1 MENQKAD
8 NMLNL
13 AWDATES
20 ERERSL
26 NLNTGYNQIERTWD
40 VIIKYNG
47 DISLLLSNFDSKN
60 ESYRDENNSNR
71 IIQDTFEM
79 GMLNQNDVAQNAVRQ
94 FGNIK
99 IVPLLNRYAIVT
111 ASKSVLQQL
120 LQLPQVEYMELPKRI
135 YFELNQGK
143 RSSCINTVQQS
154 YGNASEEIIEN
165 ALGNTTENLTEDTL
179 NDTTGDEYRL
189 PTLNLTG
196 KGVLI
201 GIVDSGVDIY
211 HEDFQNADG
220 STRIVALWDQVQKNP
235 NYPPPSG
242 YVLGAYYS
250 EDDLNSILM
259 MNTNTKKSMELDMRE
274 NSRISSSTMLQI
286 ATDISG
292 HGTSVLGIAAGNGR
306 QSGGVYRGIAY
317 ESKIIAVKLGSA
329 KPDGFPRTTELMQ
342 AVNFILEKAS
352 EMQMPVAVNLSFGN
366 TYGSHTG
373 TSLLENYLNEAAGIW
388 KNIIV
393 VGSGNEGAAAGHTAG
408 RLRQRYTENIEL
420 AVSSYETVLNVQ
432 IWKNYF
438 DHADIEIIAPDGSVA
453 GPFKEILGPQRF
465 VLENTEL
472 LLYYGK
478 PSPYSVFQ
486 EIYIDFL
493 PTGAYIADGL
503 WIIRLVPG
511 RIVDGTYHLW
521 LPGGASLNPQ
531 TRFLYPTPDNTLTIP
546 STACRVITVAAYDS
560 RNYTYADFSGRG
572 LTAFISGQKPD
583 IAAPGVDI
591 TTTRSGGGYISV
603 TGTSFAT
610 PFGTGSAALMMQ
622 WGIVDGND
630 PFLYGE
636 KLKAYLINGARPLQ
650 GLTEY
655 PNPQVGY
662 GRLCLESSLPS
673 V

>member
-13 AWDATES
+13 AWDATPS

-47 DISLLLSNFDSKN
+47 DISLLLRNFESKN
-60 ESYRDENNSNR
+60 ESYRDENNSN
-71 IIQDTFEM
+71 
-79 GMLNQNDVAQNAVRQ
+79 Q

-111 ASKSVLQQL
+111 ASKSVLEQL
-120 LQLPQVEYMELPKRI
+120 LQIPQVEYMEMPKRI
-135 YFELNQGK
+135 YFELNQGR
-143 RSSCINTVQQS
+143 RSSCINTVQRS
-154 YGNASEEIIEN
+154 I
-165 ALGNTTENLTEDTL
+165 
-179 NDTTGDEYRL
+179 NDTADNFSEN
-189 PTLNLTG
+189 PIQQFNLTG
-196 KGVLI
+196 KGVLV

-211 HEDFQNADG
+211 HEDYRNADG

-259 MNTNTKKSMELDMRE
+259 VNTNTKESMELDTRE
-274 NSRISSSTMLQI
+274 NRRISSSIMVQI

-292 HGTSVLGIAAGNGR
+292 HGTSVLGIVAGNGR
-306 QSGGVYRGIAY
+306 ASGGVYRGIAY
-317 ESKIIAVKLGSA
+317 ESQIIAVKLGAA
-329 KPDGFPRTTELMQ
+329 KTGGFPRTTELMQ
-342 AVNFILEKAS
+342 AVNFILEKAL
-352 EMQMPVAVNLSFGN
+352 EMQMPVAINLSFGN

-393 VGSGNEGAAAGHTAG
+393 VGSGNEGAAAGHTSG

-420 AVSSYETVLNVQ
+420 AVSSYETILNVQ

-438 DHADIEIIAPDGSVA
+438 DHADIQIISPDGSMA
-453 GPFKEILGPQRF
+453 GPFKAVLGTQRF

-493 PTGAYIADGL
+493 PTKEYIADGL

-521 LPGGASLNPQ
+521 LPGGTSLNPQ
-531 TRFLYPTPDNTLTIP
+531 TKFLYPTPDNTLTIP
-546 STACRVITVAAYDS
+546 STASRVITVTAYDS

-572 LTAFISGQKPD
+572 PNAFMAGQKPD

-591 TTTRSGGGYISV
+591 TTTRAGGGYISV

-610 PFGTGSAALMMQ
+610 PFVTGSAALMMQ

-636 KLKAYLINGARPLQ
+636 KIKAYLINGARPLQ

>member
-13 AWDATES
+13 AWDATPS

-47 DISLLLSNFDSKN
+47 DISLLLRNLDS
-60 ESYRDENNSNR
+60 
-71 IIQDTFEM
+71 
-79 GMLNQNDVAQNAVRQ
+79 LNQNPGDEDIRNEMIQ
-94 FGNIK
+94 

-111 ASKSVLQQL
+111 ASKQTLEQL
-120 LQLPQVEYMELPKRI
+120 LQLPQVEYMEVPKRI

-143 RSSCINTVQQS
+143 RSSCINTVQR
-154 YGNASEEIIEN
+154 GI
-165 ALGNTTENLTEDTL
+165 EDTAD
-179 NDTTGDEYRL
+179 NFSEN
-189 PTLNLTG
+189 PMQQLNLTG
-196 KGVLI
+196 KGVLV
-201 GIVDSGVDIY
+201 GIIDSGVDIY
-211 HEDFQNADG
+211 HEDFRNADG

-250 EDDLNSILM
+250 EEDLNSILRV
-259 MNTNTKKSMELDMRE
+259 NTKESMELNMHT
-274 NSRISSSTMLQI
+274 NSGAKNNMESSSTANENTESENVESRNIERRNEENNFTEYNRISPVTSTQI

-342 AVNFILEKAS
+342 AINFILEKAL
-352 EMQMPVAVNLSFGN
+352 EMQMPVAINLSFGN

-373 TSLLENYLNEAAGIW
+373 TSLLENYLNEAAGIG
-388 KNIIV
+388 KNVIV
-393 VGSGNEGAAAGHTAG
+393 IGSGNEGFAAGHTSG
-408 RLRQRYTENIEL
+408 KMRQRYAENIEL

-438 DHADIEIIAPDGSVA
+438 DHADIQIIAPDGSEA
-453 GPFKEILGPQRF
+453 GPFKEVLGPQRF

-493 PTGAYIADGL
+493 PTEAYIADGL

-521 LPGGASLNPQ
+521 LPGGTSLNPQ
-531 TRFLYPTPDNTLTIP
+531 TRFLYPTPDTTLTIP
-546 STACRVITVAAYDS
+546 STAGRVITVAAYDS
-560 RNYTYADFSGRG
+560 RNNIYADFSGRG
-572 LTAFISGQKPD
+572 PSAFTAGQKPD

-591 TTTRSGGGYISV
+591 TTTRAGGGYISV

-610 PFGTGSAALMMQ
+610 PFVTGSAALMMQ

-630 PFLYGE
+630 PFLYSE
-636 KLKAYLINGARPLQ
+636 KIKAYLINGARPVP

-662 GRLCLESSLPS
+662 GALCVAQSIPLKARK
-673 V
+673 

>member
-13 AWDATES
+13 AWEATPS

-47 DISLLLSNFDSKN
+47 DISLLLRNFESK
-60 ESYRDENNSNR
+60 
-71 IIQDTFEM
+71 
-79 GMLNQNDVAQNAVRQ
+79 
-94 FGNIK
+94 NIK

-111 ASKSVLQQL
+111 ASKSVLEQL
-120 LQLPQVEYMELPKRI
+120 LQIPQVEYMEMPKRI
-135 YFELNQGK
+135 YFELNQGR
-143 RSSCINTVQQS
+143 RSSCIDTVQRS
-154 YGNASEEIIEN
+154 I
-165 ALGNTTENLTEDTL
+165 
-179 NDTTGDEYRL
+179 NDTADNFSEN
-189 PTLNLTG
+189 PMQQFNLTG
-196 KGVLI
+196 KGVLV
-201 GIVDSGVDIY
+201 GIIDSGVDIY
-211 HEDFQNADG
+211 HEDYRNADG

-259 MNTNTKKSMELDMRE
+259 VNTNTKESMELDTRE
-274 NSRISSSTMLQI
+274 NRRISSSIMVQI

-292 HGTSVLGIAAGNGR
+292 HGTSVLGIVAGNGR
-306 QSGGVYRGIAY
+306 ASGGVYRGIAY
-317 ESKIIAVKLGSA
+317 ESQIIAVKLGA
-329 KPDGFPRTTELMQ
+329 AETGGFPRTTELMQ
-342 AVNFILEKAS
+342 AVNFILEKAL
-352 EMQMPVAVNLSFGN
+352 EMQMPVAINLSFGN

-388 KNIIV
+388 KNVIV
-393 VGSGNEGAAAGHTAG
+393 VGSGNEGAAAGHTSG

-420 AVSSYETVLNVQ
+420 AVSSYETILNVQ

-438 DHADIEIIAPDGSVA
+438 DHADIQIISPDGNMA
-453 GPFKEILGPQRF
+453 GPFKAVLGTQRF

-493 PTGAYIADGL
+493 PTKEYIADGL

-521 LPGGASLNPQ
+521 LPGGTSLNPQ
-531 TRFLYPTPDNTLTIP
+531 TKFLYSTPDNTLTIP
-546 STACRVITVAAYDS
+546 STASRVITVTAYDS

-572 LTAFISGQKPD
+572 PNAFMAGQKPD

-591 TTTRSGGGYISV
+591 TTTRAGGGYISV

-610 PFGTGSAALMMQ
+610 PFVTGSAALMMQ

-636 KLKAYLINGARPLQ
+636 KIKAYLINGARPLQ

-662 GRLCLESSLPS
+662 GRLCLERSLPD
-673 V
+673 

>member
-13 AWDATES
+13 AWEATPS

-47 DISLLLSNFDSKN
+47 DISLLLRNFESK
-60 ESYRDENNSNR
+60 
-71 IIQDTFEM
+71 
-79 GMLNQNDVAQNAVRQ
+79 
-94 FGNIK
+94 NIK

-111 ASKSVLQQL
+111 ASKSVLEQL
-120 LQLPQVEYMELPKRI
+120 LQIPQVEYMEMPKRI
-135 YFELNQGK
+135 YFELNQGR
-143 RSSCINTVQQS
+143 RSSCINTVQRS
-154 YGNASEEIIEN
+154 I
-165 ALGNTTENLTEDTL
+165 
-179 NDTTGDEYRL
+179 NDTADNFSEN
-189 PTLNLTG
+189 PIQQFNLTG
-196 KGVLI
+196 KGVLV
-201 GIVDSGVDIY
+201 GIIDSGVDIY
-211 HEDFQNADG
+211 HEDYRNADG

-259 MNTNTKKSMELDMRE
+259 VNTNTKESMELDTRE
-274 NSRISSSTMLQI
+274 NRRISSSIMVQI

-292 HGTSVLGIAAGNGR
+292 HGTSVLGIVAGNGR
-306 QSGGVYRGIAY
+306 ASGGVYRGIAY
-317 ESKIIAVKLGSA
+317 ESQIIAVKLGVA
-329 KPDGFPRTTELMQ
+329 ETGGFPRTTELMQ
-342 AVNFILEKAS
+342 AVNFILEKAL
-352 EMQMPVAVNLSFGN
+352 EMQMPVAINLSFGN

-393 VGSGNEGAAAGHTAG
+393 VGSGNEGAAAGHTSG

-420 AVSSYETVLNVQ
+420 AVSSYETILNVQ

-438 DHADIEIIAPDGSVA
+438 DHADIQIISPDGSMA
-453 GPFKEILGPQRF
+453 GPFKAVLGTQRF

-493 PTGAYIADGL
+493 PTKEYIADGL

-521 LPGGASLNPQ
+521 LPGGTSLNPQ
-531 TRFLYPTPDNTLTIP
+531 TKFLYPTPDNTLTIP
-546 STACRVITVAAYDS
+546 STASRVITVAAYDS

-572 LTAFISGQKPD
+572 PNAFMAGQKPD

-591 TTTRSGGGYISV
+591 TTTRAGGGYISV

-610 PFGTGSAALMMQ
+610 PFVTGSAALMMQ

-636 KLKAYLINGARPLQ
+636 KIKAYLINGARPLQ

>member
-13 AWDATES
+13 AWEATPS

-47 DISLLLSNFDSKN
+47 DISLLLRNFESKN
-60 ESYRDENNSNR
+60 ESYRDENNSN
-71 IIQDTFEM
+71 
-79 GMLNQNDVAQNAVRQ
+79 Q

-99 IVPLLNRYAIVT
+99 IVPLINRYAIVT
-111 ASKSVLQQL
+111 ASKSVLEQL
-120 LQLPQVEYMELPKRI
+120 LQIPQVEYMEMPKRI

-143 RSSCINTVQQS
+143 RSSCINTVQR
-154 YGNASEEIIEN
+154 GI
-165 ALGNTTENLTEDTL
+165 D
-179 NDTTGDEYRL
+179 DTTDNFSEN
-189 PTLNLTG
+189 PMQQFNLTG
-196 KGVLI
+196 KGVLV
-201 GIVDSGVDIY
+201 GIIDSGVDIY
-211 HEDFQNADG
+211 HEDFRNADG

-259 MNTNTKKSMELDMRE
+259 VNTNTKESMELDTRE
-274 NSRISSSTMLQI
+274 NSRISSSTIVQI
-286 ATDISG
+286 VTDISG
-292 HGTSVLGIAAGNGR
+292 HGTSVLGIVAGNGR
-306 QSGGVYRGIAY
+306 ASGGVYRGIAY
-317 ESKIIAVKLGSA
+317 ESQIIAVKLGA
-329 KPDGFPRTTELMQ
+329 AETGGFPRTTELMQ
-342 AVNFILEKAS
+342 AVNFILEKAL
-352 EMQMPVAVNLSFGN
+352 EMQMPVAINLSFGN

-388 KNIIV
+388 KNVIV
-393 VGSGNEGAAAGHTAG
+393 VGSGNEGVAAGHTSG

-420 AVSSYETVLNVQ
+420 AVSSYETILNVQ

-438 DHADIEIIAPDGSVA
+438 DHADIQIISPDGSMA
-453 GPFKEILGPQRF
+453 GPFKAVLGTQRF

-493 PTGAYIADGL
+493 PTKAYIADGL

-531 TRFLYPTPDNTLTIP
+531 TKFLYPTPDNTLTIP
-546 STACRVITVAAYDS
+546 STASRVITVTAYDS

-572 LTAFISGQKPD
+572 PNAFMTGQKPD

-591 TTTRSGGGYISV
+591 TTTRAGGGYISV

-610 PFGTGSAALMMQ
+610 PFVTGSAALMMQ

-636 KLKAYLINGARPLQ
+636 KIKAYLINGARPLQ

-662 GRLCLESSLPS
+662 GRLCLESSLSS